1 MKEKKSLI
9 IKLICTFSV
18 LLAIFVAVGFSDYVV
33 NGGLNTSDKI
43 SENDNV
49 VENNEK
55 VTLSFKYAVTEGVT
69 TEQHEKF
76 LIKKGTTQNETDFN
90 AFYTDINGMISENIS
105 AGKTI
110 SKGSYK
116 YTGKGEYEGFWIV
129 LDVHDEIKKISG
141 ACGGDA
147 SYSGTYTIYK
157 QQFDTVSKS
166 YDYYGKE
173 VKDKIIIAKDST
185 LSRSDIQDILSLTDD
200 SNYKLVGLSEEGT
213 DGLPKETVLSFP
225 IKATATK
232 TYYAL
237 FNKTEMTGVTKY
249 VLGKTIS
256 GYTSGEYTFNALA
269 ASNEL
274 NLTNDASYF
283 KEDNTVFL
291 GDKMSTIVTS
301 EGNTIVGSKI
311 ASGVTVNF
319 GLNSGEV
326 LIEGMS
332 SLIYDLEPEDSA
344 HVNQYTVCLQSDL
357 YVYGTLVIGSNYG
370 TTQNTD
376 YQGHIAKE
384 YVTFDLN
391 GYNIYLEN
399 GTLDIYGLIKNSRDT
414 GKIIASGGNIYTLAV
429 IHDYRG
435 GRATSGLVGSNIF
448 PFQVYTLPYF
458 RCKAKILN
466 DNNSGWTR
474 VTARCIV
481 KATSYTKPSKIEIK
495 FIGNDTE
502 QVLFK
507 VSKKENSSIEIEGT
521 ENKNITAGKTE
532 ASDEVKFCLSRR
544 LKLSFINCSVKM
556 SNIVI
561 NPGQK
566 VDTKDFNF
574 PVSSFFD
581 VYLKNTERT
590 FWQSLKFMP
599 GMSRIADRD
608 SKVILSYD
616 SSAKKA
622 AQISVLGN
630 SAIYQCSE
638 KGQMITTDLVAEAP
652 YNYGRTCFASHNL
665 WKYYSGNRIKIYGT
679 LVFNGGHKNY
689 GDYLLAGAIDF
700 NRVAYSSDGT
710 TSVLDYIDYSENENP
725 FSKLIQKH
733 TDVSVKTY
741 GYDYLLGDNNRNN
754 VIKGYSRPL
763 VSYGKGYYT
772 NGAAEGAKVGD
783 YSFITGIFKVSDTE
797 MYYFDAGTKFTLS
810 DNSTCNLKACT
821 YDETEHVF
829 IDKASNEKFAYFASS
844 YYPYTNTDG
853 TITLNTNR
861 ANDNTAKSVT
871 VKWDSFLGRWLR
883 V

>member
-1 MKEKKSLI
+1 MKEKKALI

-43 SENDNV
+43 SEKDNV

-55 VTLSFKYAVTEGVT
+55 VTLSFKYAVAEGMTET
-69 TEQHEKF
+69 TYDEQVIAGKENVKTNNESRYNDF
-76 LIKKGTTQNETDFN
+76 YNFMNTIVVGAPSNGTEIAKKSDAYNYEGKGKYKDCSVLLYVSKAIKKTTFFGITTYSGQ
-90 AFYTDINGMISENIS
+90 YTL
-105 AGKTI
+105 K
-110 SKGSYK
+110 YK
-116 YTGKGEYEGFWIV
+116 KNNTYTSSVNYYG
-129 LDVHDEIKKISG
+129 HEIKERLVFNKN
-141 ACGGDA
+141 
-147 SYSGTYTIYK
+147 
-157 QQFDTVSKS
+157 
-166 YDYYGKE
+166 
-173 VKDKIIIAKDST
+173 
-185 LSRSDIQDILSLTDD
+185 DILDRSLLAEKLNLQANG
-200 SNYKLVGLSEEGT
+200 NYKLVGLSEEGT

-225 IKATATK
+225 IKAIATK

-256 GYTSGEYTFNALA
+256 GYTSGEHTFNALA

-291 GDKMSTIVTS
+291 GDKTSTIVTA

-319 GLNSGEV
+319 GLNNGDV
-326 LIEGMS
+326 LIEGKS
-332 SLIYDLEPEDSA
+332 SSIFDLEPEDSA

-370 TTQNTD
+370 TTQNTE

-435 GRATSGLVGSNIF
+435 GRATSVLVGDKIF
-448 PFQVYTLPYF
+448 PFQVYALPYF
-458 RCKAKILN
+458 RCKAQILY
-466 DNNSGWTR
+466 DNNRGWTR

-481 KATSYTKPSKIEIK
+481 KATSYTEPSKIEIK
-495 FIGNDTE
+495 FIGNDTDK
-502 QVLFK
+502 VLFK

-521 ENKNITAGKTE
+521 ENKNITVGKTKE
-532 ASDEVKFCLSRR
+532 SEEVKFCLSRR
-544 LKLSFINCSVKM
+544 LKISFINCSVKM

-561 NPGQK
+561 NPGQE

-581 VYLKNTERT
+581 VYLKNTEMT
-590 FWQSLKFMP
+590 FWQALKFMP

-638 KGQMITTDLVAEAP
+638 KGNMITNDLVAEAP
-652 YNYGRTCFASHNL
+652 YYFGGKFFASQAL

-679 LVFNGGHKNY
+679 LVFKGGNKSCEN
-689 GDYLLAGAIDF
+689 YLLAGAIDF
-700 NRVAYSSDGT
+700 NRVAYSADGT
-710 TSVLDYIDYSENENP
+710 TSNLDYD
-725 FSKLIQKH
+725 
-733 TDVSVKTY
+733 D
-741 GYDYLLGDNNRNN
+741 
-754 VIKGYSRPL
+754 
-763 VSYGKGYYT
+763 
-772 NGAAEGAKVGD
+772 
-783 YSFITGIFKVSDTE
+783 
-797 MYYFDAGTKFTLS
+797 
-810 DNSTCNLKACT
+810 
-821 YDETEHVF
+821 
-829 IDKASNEKFAYFASS
+829 
-844 YYPYTNTDG
+844 
-853 TITLNTNR
+853 
-861 ANDNTAKSVT
+861 
-871 VKWDSFLGRWLR
+871 
-883 V
+883 